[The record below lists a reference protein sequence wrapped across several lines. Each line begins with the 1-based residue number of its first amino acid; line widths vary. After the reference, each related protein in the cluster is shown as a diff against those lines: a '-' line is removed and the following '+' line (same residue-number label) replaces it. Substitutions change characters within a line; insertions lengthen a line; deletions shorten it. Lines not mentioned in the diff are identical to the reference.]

1 MLGMNNTIHKGT
13 PRNRREHNGTLQ
25 HDPLRALVN
34 ELIVYKG
41 VCNTPRVYQLDIYA
55 HLAARCPCVQSSCCP
70 LINAHSNM
78 PSTRGM
84 RDRPAS
90 VNRYMTVMGTVGSS
104 VRDTRPNSSNSPSRR
119 ERVVAEVSTLVF
131 SSVNRMP
138 SPCKFRICIT
148 LSIFERPSSPNSSF
162 MSTPPS
168 SKTEENTVSSFF
180 ETATVPKRIPIRTKK
195 LRIPPIKT

>member
-1 MLGMNNTIHKGT
+1 MNLTLSPAPFPRVYMGT
-13 PRNRREHNGTLQ
+13 QEYGPLQ
-25 HDPLRALVN
+25 TLVN
-34 ELIVYKG
+34 VLLVYKG
-41 VCNTPRVYQLDIYA
+41 VMQYPCVYQLDIYT
-55 HLAARCPCVQSSCCP
+55 HHVARCPCVQSSCCP

-148 LSIFERPSSPNSSF
+148 LSIFERPNSPNSSF

-168 SKTEENTVSSFF
+168 SKTEENMESSFF
-180 ETATVPKRIPIRTKK
+180 DTATVPKRIPIRTKK
-195 LRIPPIKT
+195 LRIPPIRM